1 MEFTDDESIS
11 PPCVSTR
18 KTQASKFFQDTA
30 DSDVEDADIILRKE
44 DYGVMGTQEYR
55 KNMTL
60 ATEPLETPFGVTGEG
75 MIDRI
80 GGEQDGDQKGF
91 RHVQRII

>member
-1 MEFTDDESIS
+1 
-11 PPCVSTR
+11 
-18 KTQASKFFQDTA
+18 
-30 DSDVEDADIILRKE
+30 
-44 DYGVMGTQEYR
+44 MGNQEYR

-80 GGEQDGDQKGF
+80 GGEQD
-91 RHVQRII
+91 